1 MTEPAKDTAIDIAPK
16 TQPTQGRVPKI
27 VAEINRVASRVRDR
41 NKKEE
46 DHDAEVLENDG
57 PTEITRIVRENT
69 HPDKDKS
76 RGRFAQISSRMIP
89 LLVPIINCVFLARID
104 ARASTLGVDARLGI
118 LSSPPPPPPYSPPP
132 PTVITQESMEYK
144 TIVWDASSFS
154 YQSGETSFTEVMERE
169 GVSEDEISGC
179 SFALGS
185 SQHVGVGGWVPWSGA
200 STSSRTCVLMILA
213 DKLLRDNW
221 RLMSVPEYWNSA
233 YGSVLFTRTNYTTP
247 TVAVSTVP
255 APASAQVEHKAVIWN
270 DSDDSGNYYG
280 FDNFK
285 TAAENEGVS
294 TADMDACIPAS
305 RKTLRLLLFSKGE
318 GSELKLDWYSISGPV
333 KKCLMELLLSTLA
346 KDNWVLITAHSHP
359 YREGGSARVVDNA
372 YYFTRPVQ
380 TS

>member
-46 DHDAEVLENDG
+46 DHDAEVLENDA

-69 HPDKDKS
+69 HPDKDKPQ
-76 RGRFAQISSRMIP
+76 GRFAQISSRMIP

-144 TIVWDASSFS
+144 TIVWETGT
-154 YQSGETSFTEVMERE
+154 YPPWSGKSFTEVMERE
-169 GVSEDEISGC
+169 GVSEDEISDC
-179 SFALGS
+179 SYTVDS
-185 SQHVGVGGWVPWSGA
+185 GVWNRWASA
-200 STSSRTCVLMILA
+200 STPQRTCVLMILV

-221 RLMSVPEYWNSA
+221 RLMSVPEYWNDA

-255 APASAQVEHKAVIWN
+255 APASAQVEHKAVFW
-270 DSDDSGNYYG
+270 SDYVSD
-280 FDNFK
+280 FK
-285 TAAENEGVS
+285 TSAENEGVS
-294 TADMDACIPAS
+294 TTDMEACI
-305 RKTLRLLLFSKGE
+305 TTTE
-318 GSELKLDWYSISGPV
+318 TYWYNIPSLGQ
-333 KKCLMELLLSTLA
+333 KCLVELLMGTLA
-346 KDNWVLITAHSHP
+346 KDNWTLTTYNAHNPGDGWSS
-359 YREGGSARVVDNA
+359 RDA
-372 YYFTRPVQ
+372 YHFTRPVQ